1 MIYLGVTIWVD
12 HLTSNYKRQNKVTG
26 GGGGEG
32 FVIWKRK
39 ILIFII
45 IKLLKEK
52 KDAAVAFFK
61 TQQFR
66 SFSTKLTDTSGC
78 VRASLSFH
86 NPDSISPNYQNGNTY
101 FLI

>member
-1 MIYLGVTIWVD
+1 M
-12 HLTSNYKRQNKVTG
+12 TG
-26 GGGGEG
+26 GGGGG
-32 FVIWKRK
+32 GVRHLKKKDFNIYYHKVIER
-39 ILIFII
+39 
-45 IKLLKEK
+45 K
-52 KDAAVAFFK
+52 KDAEVAFFK